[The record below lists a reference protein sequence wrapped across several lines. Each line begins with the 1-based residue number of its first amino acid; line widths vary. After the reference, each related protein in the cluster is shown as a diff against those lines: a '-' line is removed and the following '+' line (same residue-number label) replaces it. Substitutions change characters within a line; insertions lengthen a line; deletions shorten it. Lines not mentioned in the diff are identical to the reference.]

1 MTLFI
6 LSPGWLETTHIE
18 TLHHI
23 ACLTFLYQD
32 YCFLNKFYFVNF
44 SPLVSRH
51 CNLTCIVSTLFC
63 WKTQIVK
70 VLYKWPVFSFP
81 QLEFRW
87 ADRILFH
94 LNFLK
99 NSQLKGRGQA
109 RLLCHYI
116 WWHSTSSRNH
126 LEMNLSF
133 LARGYFSFIFSSSS
147 VRAHISE
154 CLSEYCLSQR
164 ESINHWEKINFCFVH
179 YRWDALCFL
188 NDVSDKPTQ
197 ARAGWEQSE
206 KYAWNIE
213 NTNLPPPHHPGSR
226 GEINPKWLNFPQ
238 TSHLAFV
245 QTVSMSCETKRH
257 LHVWNKGE
265 DKNIY
270 T

>member
-6 LSPGWLETTHIE
+6 LSPGWLEITHIE

-23 ACLTFLYQD
+23 ASLTFLYQD

-81 QLEFRW
+81 QLEFQW

-133 LARGYFSFIFSSSS
+133 FSSWIFFFHFPVLCCPGSHIWMS
-147 VRAHISE
+147 VRVLFE
-154 CLSEYCLSQR
+154 PER
-164 ESINHWEKINFCFVH
+164 INQSLGENKFLFCP
-179 YRWDALCFL
+179 L
-188 NDVSDKPTQ
+188 
-197 ARAGWEQSE
+197 
-206 KYAWNIE
+206 
-213 NTNLPPPHHPGSR
+213 
-226 GEINPKWLNFPQ
+226 
-238 TSHLAFV
+238 
-245 QTVSMSCETKRH
+245 
-257 LHVWNKGE
+257 
-265 DKNIY
+265 
-270 T
+270 

>member
-1 MTLFI
+1 MFI

-87 ADRILFH
+87 ADRILFL

-197 ARAGWEQSE
+197 ARPGWKQSE

-213 NTNLPPPHHPGSR
+213 NTSLGSSPGSR
-226 GEINPKWLNFPQ
+226 
-238 TSHLAFV
+238 A
-245 QTVSMSCETKRH
+245 
-257 LHVWNKGE
+257 
-265 DKNIY
+265 
-270 T
+270 

>member
-1 MTLFI
+1 MFI
-6 LSPGWLETTHIE
+6 LSPGWLEITHIE

-23 ACLTFLYQD
+23 ASLTFLYQD

-81 QLEFRW
+81 QLEFPW

-133 LARGYFSFIFSSSS
+133 FSSWIFFFHFPVFCYPGSHIWMS
-147 VRAHISE
+147 VRV
-154 CLSEYCLSQR
+154 LSEPER
-164 ESINHWEKINFCFVH
+164 
-179 YRWDALCFL
+179 
-188 NDVSDKPTQ
+188 
-197 ARAGWEQSE
+197 
-206 KYAWNIE
+206 
-213 NTNLPPPHHPGSR
+213 
-226 GEINPKWLNFPQ
+226 INPSLG
-238 TSHLAFV
+238 
-245 QTVSMSCETKRH
+245 E
-257 LHVWNKGE
+257 NKFLFCPL
-265 DKNIY
+265 
-270 T
+270 

>member
-6 LSPGWLETTHIE
+6 LATGWLETTHIE

-23 ACLTFLYQD
+23 ASLTFLSKH

-44 SPLVSRH
+44 SPLASRH
-51 CNLTCIVSTLFC
+51 YNLTCIVSTLFC

-81 QLEFRW
+81 RLEFQQ

-126 LEMNLSF
+126 LEMN
-133 LARGYFSFIFSSSS
+133 FSFFDPVDIFVSFSRLSP
-147 VRAHISE
+147 VRADISE
-154 CLSEYCLSQR
+154 CLSEYCFEPER
-164 ESINHWEKINFCFVH
+164 INQSLGENKFLFCP
-179 YRWDALCFL
+179 L
-188 NDVSDKPTQ
+188 
-197 ARAGWEQSE
+197 
-206 KYAWNIE
+206 
-213 NTNLPPPHHPGSR
+213 
-226 GEINPKWLNFPQ
+226 
-238 TSHLAFV
+238 
-245 QTVSMSCETKRH
+245 
-257 LHVWNKGE
+257 
-265 DKNIY
+265 
-270 T
+270 